1 MNIESFI
8 VQIRATDIYVNIT
21 KNLKTRFD
29 YKLSRPF
36 PRGKNKKMI
45 RLMKYELDEKW
56 WQKCIAI

>member
-1 MNIESFI
+1 MDIESFI

-21 KNLKTRFD
+21 KNVKTRFD

-45 RLMKYELDEKW
+45 TLMKYELIEK
-56 WQKCIAI
+56 